1 YLGLVVALA
10 AAAFVLTPFWLG
22 ELGYVYILAIA
33 AVGLMLLSGYTGLV
47 SLSHAAFLG
56 IGAYANA
63 YLLKLGLPFGFTL
76 PAAAALAGIA
86 GIAWGLPMLRLSG
99 LYLAIGT
106 YAFGLIVEQ
115 VFIHWEVVTNGF
127 RGLQVPRPMLFG
139 VDVGDGRPFYFLCL
153 AILVLAMI

>member
-1 YLGLVVALA
+1 RVEGEVLRPRGPVSGLDLFSSWRHRLVYVALTMALA
-10 AAAFVLTPFWLG
+10 AAPLVLPRFWLG
-22 ELGYVYILAIA
+22 ELGYVFILAIA

-47 SLSHAAFLG
+47 SLSHAAFVG

-63 YLLKLGLPFGFTL
+63 YLLKIGLPFALTL
-76 PAAAALAGIA
+76 PAAAAIAGLAGIA
-86 GIAWGLPMLRLSG
+86 LGLPMLRLSG

-127 RGLQVPRPMLFG
+127 RGL
-139 VDVGDGRPFYFLCL
+139 
-153 AILVLAMI
+153 